1 MTIIALLTKVH
12 LLLLWKVT
20 GDSACDFLL
29 KVVICLC
36 HKCGTKEKSESSTC
50 YSLFSAVK
58 LSGLTSGYSQNC
70 L

>member
-1 MTIIALLTKVH
+1 M
-12 LLLLWKVT
+12 

-36 HKCGTKEKSESSTC
+36 HKCGTKEKSESPTC